1 MQKLGRQ
8 ITKQEIQQII
18 SRHDLNG
25 DGILDYEEFKNMFF
39 DGKELEDEEDSIW
52 TSTLIEV
59 I

>member
-39 DGKELEDEEDSIW
+39 DGKELEDEEDSI
-52 TSTLIEV
+52 
-59 I
+59 